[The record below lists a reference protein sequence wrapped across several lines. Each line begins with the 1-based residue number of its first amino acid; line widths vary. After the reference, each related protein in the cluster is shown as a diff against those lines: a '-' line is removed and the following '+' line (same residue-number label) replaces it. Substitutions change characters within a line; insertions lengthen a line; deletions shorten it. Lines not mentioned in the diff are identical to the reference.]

1 MLKVY
6 RHILIEKR
14 MEREMNAFAK
24 TDVGIE
30 RAVNQDYVYT
40 KLDNIGCLPNI
51 FVVADGMGG
60 HKAGDMA
67 SRYTVDTLIELL
79 KQSAGMDPL
88 DAVDDNIK
96 LLKKAGESEEYEG
109 MGTTLVV
116 ASIFGSTLRVANVG
130 DSRLYVIGED
140 ITQITRDHSL
150 VEEMVQLGQID
161 RKAART
167 HEKKNYITR
176 AIGGCETVE
185 AEMFSVD
192 LKDNDII
199 KQIEDMNADIIVVVA
214 YGKIL
219 PKRVLEAAKY
229 GCINVHASLLPKYR
243 GAAPIQWSVING
255 DKETGVTIMQMDEG
269 LDTGDILLVKK
280 TNIDVDETS
289 EELFDRLSLIGADAL
304 IESLADIEK
313 GNINPVS
320 QCEKGSSYAQKITKA
335 LSSIDW
341 NKTAFEVH
349 NLVRG
354 LQTWP
359 CAQTTLNNK
368 NIKIHKTVLSDIKGG
383 KAGEIIDNNKKLIVS
398 CGDGRCVEILELQPD
413 GKKRMDTKSFLAG
426 NKVTVGT
433 ILGE

>member
-67 SRYTVDTLIELL
+67 SKYTVDTLIELL

-96 LLKKAGESEEYEG
+96 LVNTLLLKKAGESEEYEG

-150 VEEMVQLGQID
+150 VEEMVQLGQIY

-192 LKDNDII
+192 LNDNDII
-199 KQIEDMNADIIVVVA
+199 LMCSDGLTNMLEDSEIFHIVKESADI
-214 YGKIL
+214 KT
-219 PKRVLEAAKY
+219 AAD
-229 GCINVHASLLPKYR
+229 S
-243 GAAPIQWSVING
+243 
-255 DKETGVTIMQMDEG
+255 
-269 LDTGDILLVKK
+269 LVKK
-280 TNIDVDETS
+280 ANYNGGKDNISVV
-289 EELFDRLSLIGADAL
+289 L
-304 IESLADIEK
+304 IE
-313 GNINPVS
+313 P
-320 QCEKGSSYAQKITKA
+320 
-335 LSSIDW
+335 
-341 NKTAFEVH
+341 
-349 NLVRG
+349 
-354 LQTWP
+354 
-359 CAQTTLNNK
+359 
-368 NIKIHKTVLSDIKGG
+368 
-383 KAGEIIDNNKKLIVS
+383 
-398 CGDGRCVEILELQPD
+398 
-413 GKKRMDTKSFLAG
+413 
-426 NKVTVGT
+426 
-433 ILGE
+433 

>member
-67 SRYTVDTLIELL
+67 SKYTVDTLIELL

-96 LLKKAGESEEYEG
+96 LVNTLLLKKAGESEEYEG

-161 RKAART
+161 RKAVRT

-192 LKDNDII
+192 LNDNDII
-199 KQIEDMNADIIVVVA
+199 LMCSDGLTNMLEDSEIFHIVKESADI
-214 YGKIL
+214 KT
-219 PKRVLEAAKY
+219 AAD
-229 GCINVHASLLPKYR
+229 S
-243 GAAPIQWSVING
+243 
-255 DKETGVTIMQMDEG
+255 
-269 LDTGDILLVKK
+269 LVKK
-280 TNIDVDETS
+280 ANYNGGKDNISVV
-289 EELFDRLSLIGADAL
+289 L
-304 IESLADIEK
+304 IE
-313 GNINPVS
+313 P
-320 QCEKGSSYAQKITKA
+320 
-335 LSSIDW
+335 
-341 NKTAFEVH
+341 
-349 NLVRG
+349 
-354 LQTWP
+354 
-359 CAQTTLNNK
+359 
-368 NIKIHKTVLSDIKGG
+368 
-383 KAGEIIDNNKKLIVS
+383 
-398 CGDGRCVEILELQPD
+398 
-413 GKKRMDTKSFLAG
+413 
-426 NKVTVGT
+426 
-433 ILGE
+433 